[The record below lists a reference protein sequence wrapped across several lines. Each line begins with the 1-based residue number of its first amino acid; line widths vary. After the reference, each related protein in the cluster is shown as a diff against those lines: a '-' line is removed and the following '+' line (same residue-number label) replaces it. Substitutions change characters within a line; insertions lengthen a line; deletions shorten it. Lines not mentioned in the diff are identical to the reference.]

1 MSKEE
6 TARVLTGEVLAI
18 EAPNEVP
25 LLAMYVHGADEKKH
39 TAKGP
44 LGFGVAVDA
53 AVSLLLPIVAKFF
66 SELLTAVAHETLT
79 GVAHETSQALVRKF
93 RTLLKAEP
101 KNLTEIQKQVV
112 QATADELTKAGLVAS
127 KVESTANT
135 IVSVVLA
142 HKELFSTGV

>member
-25 LLAMYVHGADEKKH
+25 LLAMYVHGADETKD

-44 LGFGVAVDA
+44 LGFGVGVEA
-53 AVSLLLPIVAKFF
+53 AVSLLLPIIANFF
-66 SELLTAVAHETLT
+66 NELLTAVAHETLT

-101 KNLTEIQKQVV
+101 KHLAEIQKQVV

-127 KVESTANT
+127 KVDTTANT
-135 IVSVVLA
+135 IVSVVLT
-142 HKELFSTGV
+142 HKELFSTGT